1 MFLCFNPLARHPSP
15 IPPSPFNLPSPLPP
29 PPSPALL
36 PSNVPRWS
44 VLKNVPKVYW
54 DNLGG
59 GGGGCA
65 ATATLGGGG
74 GGDPELEVAW
84 RRGVR
89 AGIYKKG
96 EERAVLATMLDTAE
110 GYLHVLALGRH
121 LAGWSD
127 VKIYMG
133 VILSFRTQ

>member
-1 MFLCFNPLARHPSP
+1 MYQK
-15 IPPSPFNLPSPLPP
+15 I
-29 PPSPALL
+29 
-36 PSNVPRWS
+36 
-44 VLKNVPKVYW
+44 YW

-110 GYLHVLALGRH
+110 GYQHVLVLGRH